1 MEYKAKARTFAFLTS
16 VAAVLMM
23 CACAPSVDATGAA
36 GGADAVIKSAQAA
49 ETARGARASEVAQA
63 AEAAGRAQAAEIAQ
77 AAKAS
82 PQASPESH
90 SIGTEDERKALA
102 PEPNKDQVYSVRL
115 EDLLSSRQ
123 DLDGQL
129 VSFSGEA
136 IGDLIKADSKHTWV
150 MLEDQGYGLSVLMR
164 NEDADK
170 IEHLGKYG
178 VRGSILQVVGVYHIA
193 DPDQAGELDVV
204 ARSVSLVESGY
215 SYEEPVHWWKLIL
228 GLIFLGAAL
237 GLSLLYRYLRRRSL

>member
-23 CACAPSVDATGAA
+23 CACAPSLDATGAA
-36 GGADAVIKSAQAA
+36 GGTGAVIQSAQAA
-49 ETARGARASEVAQA
+49 ET
-63 AEAAGRAQAAEIAQ
+63 
-77 AAKAS
+77 S

-90 SIGTEDERKALA
+90 SIGAEDERKALA
-102 PEPNKDQVYSVRL
+102 PEPNKDQVHSVRL

>member
-23 CACAPSVDATGAA
+23 CACAPSVDAAGAA
-36 GGADAVIKSAQAA
+36 IQS
-49 ETARGARASEVAQA
+49 
-63 AEAAGRAQAAEIAQ
+63 AQ

-82 PQASPESH
+82 PQAGPESH

-102 PEPNKDQVYSVRL
+102 PEPNKDQVHSVRL
-115 EDLLSSRQ
+115 EDLLSARQ